1 MVRVLKQSE
10 TAFPDPGFGVY
21 VHWPFCL
28 AKCPYCDFNSHVQAD
43 VPQDAWRRALV
54 QEIKYYADKLG
65 DTKPVTSIFFGGG
78 TPSLMPPDTVAAVI
92 ETIHDVFPVDKDI
105 EISLEAN
112 PTSVEAGRFQAFAE
126 AGVNRVSLGVQ
137 SLHDEELKFLGREHS
152 AKDAI
157 AAVDIARRYFQRYSF
172 DLIYARPGQTLDSWE
187 AELKQGLSYA
197 DGHMS
202 LYQLTIEKGTQFY
215 TLYQRGDLHVPTE
228 EEGGALYELTTDV
241 MRKAGYHNYEVSN
254 YARSGQESRHNQ
266 TYWRYG
272 DYLGIGP
279 GAHGRISMG
288 DKKYATR
295 DHRAPQAWLER
306 VEEHGHGAHP
316 DTLLTHEERA
326 MEMLLMG
333 LRLDEPLSLER
344 LYQEAG
350 ENRDIL
356 DVPAIEQMQ
365 ENGFLTLTD
374 DALRTTAAGRQRL
387 EFLLSRILA

>member
-1 MVRVLKQSE
+1 MVRVVKQSA
-10 TAFPDPGFGVY
+10 TVFPDPGFGVY

-43 VPQDAWRRALV
+43 VPQDAWRAALV
-54 QEIKYYADKLG
+54 QESKYYADKLE
-65 DTKPVTSIFFGGG
+65 DVKPVTSIFFGGG
-78 TPSLMPPDTVAAVI
+78 TPSLMPPETVAAVI
-92 ETIHDVFPVDKDI
+92 ETIRDVFPVDEDI

-112 PTSVEAGRFQAFAE
+112 PTSVEAGRFQGFSE

-172 DLIYARPGQTLDSWE
+172 DLIYARPGQTLESWE

-228 EEGGALYELTTDV
+228 EEGGALYELTTDI
-241 MRKAGYHNYEVSN
+241 MREAGYHNYEVSN

-279 GAHGRISMG
+279 GAHGRISIG
-288 DKKYATR
+288 DTKYATR

-306 VEEHGHGAHP
+306 VEEHGHGAHA

-356 DVPAIEQMQ
+356 DIPAIEQMQ

-374 DALRTTAAGRQRL
+374 DALQTTAAGRQRL

>member
-137 SLHDEELKFLGREHS
+137 SLHDEDLKFLGREHS